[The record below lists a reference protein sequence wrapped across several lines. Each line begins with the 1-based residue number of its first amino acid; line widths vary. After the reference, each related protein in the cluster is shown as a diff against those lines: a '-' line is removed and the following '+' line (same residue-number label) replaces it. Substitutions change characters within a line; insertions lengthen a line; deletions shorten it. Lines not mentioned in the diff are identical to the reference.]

1 MLKAMIKLLDILVES
16 MADGKAFQAFVDHA
30 IAKQET
36 QANEGLNL
44 AKKPHEKKTNFVSDN
59 HNIPYLS
66 FDFDRVEED
75 DDTLWY
81 YGITTYGDMT
91 FSTGISTDL
100 NGKYIGFDATL
111 DEDTAEFEQ
120 GEELLIV
127 AEGLEHELN
136 VFFSD
141 VIDQIK
147 NNE

>member
-16 MADGKAFQAFVDHA
+16 MADGKAFKAFVDHA

-44 AKKPHEKKTNFVSDN
+44 MKKNATHFVSDN
-59 HNIPYLS
+59 HRIPYLS
-66 FDFDRVEED
+66 FDFDRIEED
-75 DDTLWY
+75 DSKLWY

-91 FSTGISTDL
+91 FSTGIFTDL

-120 GEELLIV
+120 GEKLLIV

-141 VIDQIK
+141 VINQIK
-147 NNE
+147 NNK